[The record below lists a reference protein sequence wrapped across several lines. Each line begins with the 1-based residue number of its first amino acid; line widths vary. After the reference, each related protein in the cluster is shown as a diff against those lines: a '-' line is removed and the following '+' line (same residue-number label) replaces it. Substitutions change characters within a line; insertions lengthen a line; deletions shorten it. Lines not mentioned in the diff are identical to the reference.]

1 MDQRLSTRKR
11 KANTLFEDYVLEG
24 KEGEFIRNLS
34 EDITRKT
41 NCSKKDIDDVVEAL
55 SKEFDNNENRSVGM
69 LLKDL
74 EKIPING
81 GSRKKKGGFI
91 GGINHYGLILYLIT
105 DAMNKGTEEV
115 IKASIEI
122 LRKGVQVLELLSNK
136 DGCAEMFL
144 YELLGKKIFDFFKFY
159 LLGFLSLEL
168 VQQNPLTVLNKSLEV
183 FFLLMKHS
191 TQGIGMT
198 MTSIAGYLIYHY
210 SKYYG
215 SKLKDSSNEKLKEI
229 TEVLNDISEL
239 ESDRVVE
246 IVNTKAVN
254 LKEKLVKFNAS
265 LEEDPAT
272 REELMMKI
280 GLGVTGQHLKDVQ
293 DKIKEFDT
301 TMTQEELKEK
311 LEELAM
317 PVAEQVDEP
326 VPERSPEAVV
336 EAVDEAV
343 DEAVNEAV
351 VGGKRKRKTNKKRS
365 KKISKSKKT
374 TRKNRKGKK

>member
-11 KANTLFEDYVLEG
+11 KANTFFEEYVLEG

-41 NCSKKDIDDVVEAL
+41 NCSKKEIDDVVEAL
-55 SKEFDNNENRSVGM
+55 SKEFDNNETRSVDM

-91 GGINHYGLILYLIT
+91 GGINHYGLILYLIA
-105 DAMNKGTEEV
+105 DAMNNGTEEV
-115 IKASIEI
+115 IKASIEL

-144 YELLGKKIFDFFKFY
+144 RELLGKKILDFFKFY
-159 LLGFLSLEL
+159 LVGFLSLEL
-168 VQQNPLTVLNKSLEV
+168 VQQNPLTVLNKLLELFV
-183 FFLLMKHS
+183 LLMKHS
-191 TQGIGMT
+191 TQGIGIT
-198 MTSIAGYLIYHY
+198 MTTIVGYLIYHY
-210 SKYYG
+210 SGYYG

-239 ESDRVVE
+239 DSDRVVE

-265 LEEDPAT
+265 LNEDPAT
-272 REELMMKI
+272 HEELMKKI

-301 TMTQEELKEK
+301 TMTQEELIAK
-311 LEELAM
+311 LEELEQVAIPFAE
-317 PVAEQVDEP
+317 PVNEQDPEQAPEQVDEP
-326 VPERSPEAVV
+326 FV
-336 EAVDEAV
+336 E
-343 DEAVNEAV
+343 
-351 VGGKRKRKTNKKRS
+351 GGKRKRKTNKKRS
-365 KKISKSKKT
+365 KKISKTKKT